1 MPKHEAVKK
10 KRKEGRAKNE
20 TMKKKR
26 KESRAKNETMKK
38 KETMEKKECEGEMEK
53 KKQRKSSFITDAR
66 FASAQLD
73 PRFRLMPKH
82 EAKIPVDSRFSR
94 MLSDRNFSSSS
105 APVDKRGKAKK
116 GKGVNP
122 LSHYYLHE
130 KEPRVDEVENA
141 NTVSTSSDVCTDESS
156 STTEDED
163 EDDDDNP
170 VNSDLFHY
178 LMANHEDTPT
188 TEQETHRLA
197 VVNMDWEHIKE
208 HAPALT
214 SLIEPFH
221 GRSDSQLQCAWSA
234 HETHDSS
241 HCGLQSDYRKTK
253 LLSVDIYVVM
263 SSCLP
268 KGGQILSVTIYPSE
282 FGLKCMEV
290 EALHGPASLIDADG
304 EESEDEPDPEVINE
318 KLRSY
323 ELNKL
328 RYYYA
333 VAVFDSSATA
343 NHVYNTLDG
352 TELTRTSNVFDLRFV
367 PDSMEFKHPSRDLTT
382 AAPTNY
388 KQPDFQTF
396 ALQHNKVKLTWEDD
410 EPQRVKTLR
419 RKFKAEELHGARPQ
433 IDASGKN
440 LLNDE
445 DTRDRAQ
452 PEEEDRKRR
461 GWGKRTTL
469 LNLNPNLRRRRNAEK
484 LRSLLDPSN
493 HSGTDQSENDMDM
506 EITFNTGLEDLSK
519 RIFEK
524 KDKKSETVWEQVL
537 RKRSEK
543 RNARKNWSKDLSDD
557 EDSDYDV
564 KELPEQP
571 DDFFVEESSDTD
583 LKPVKKRNKVSKDR
597 KEHNKL
603 REQQSQEVDKEQEA
617 SRAELELLF
626 ADDQEIGK
634 GPKGYNINA
643 KKVKGHKGKEITG
656 EKLPS
661 KVLSSAL
668 DPNSS
673 AFALLYSLYPTRI
686 HFVSSASF
694 ALQVILKGCRDH
706 MLPIL
711 LTQWDCPLPSSS
723 PSRQSLWLTNSPPS
737 RRPFAISSAQF
748 SVRRKIIALRLQ
760 LPASRVHRLQDF
772 CRASS
777 AASAKK
783 ASIKCSEEEVSTSS
797 NSSSSSSSDQVLVGV
812 FRSRVLVADGNS
824 FRCPR
829 ERSGRNRGR
838 AAREIL
844 EEQSSGE
851 RDRGSQA
858 AREIGA
864 VKRRERSG
872 QSSDERERNYTGAK
886 AGTQLWMKNQLT
898 SCFKISVFLKSA

>member
-1 MPKHEAVKK
+1 MPKHEAMKK

-26 KESRAKNETMKK
+26 KERRAKNETMMK

-53 KKQRKSSFITDAR
+53 EKQRKSSFITDAR

-73 PRFRLMPKH
+73 PRFRLMRKH

-105 APVDKRGKAKK
+105 APVDKRGKANK

-122 LSHYYLHE
+122 LLDYYLHE
-130 KEPRVDEVENA
+130 KEPRVDKVENA
-141 NTVSTSSDVCTDESS
+141 NTVSTSSDGCTDESS
-156 STTEDED
+156 STTDEDD

-197 VVNMDWEHIKE
+197 VVNMDWEHIK
-208 HAPALT
+208 A
-214 SLIEPFH
+214 
-221 GRSDSQLQCAWSA
+221 
-234 HETHDSS
+234 
-241 HCGLQSDYRKTK
+241 
-253 LLSVDIYVVM
+253 VDIYVVM

-328 RYYYA
+328 SVHGIKYPGLDPAVITEPVIGKFSRYYYA

-419 RKFKAEELHGARPQ
+419 RKFNAEEVILAFDEMRVEGKM
-433 IDASGKN
+433 ILASDGPERH
-440 LLNDE
+440 NDE
-445 DTRDRAQ
+445 GRRDRGKEKVRGNDQ
-452 PEEEDRKRR
+452 RKE
-461 GWGKRTTL
+461 KDK
-469 LNLNPNLRRRRNAEK
+469 EK

-557 EDSDYDV
+557 EDSDYDA

-583 LKPVKKRNKVSKDR
+583 LKPVKKKNKASKDR

-603 REQQSQEVDKEQEA
+603 REQSQEVDKEQEA

-656 EKLPS
+656 EKCTHVDYSNDSRFLA
-661 KVLSSAL
+661 LANDHNYAL
-668 DPNSS
+668 DPTDPHYKRS
-673 AFALLYSLYPTRI
+673 AVFARQQIQKQITSKVKDRED
-686 HFVSSASF
+686 VSF
-694 ALQVILKGCRDH
+694 EMQV
-706 MLPIL
+706 
-711 LTQWDCPLPSSS
+711 S
-723 PSRQSLWLTNSPPS
+723 
-737 RRPFAISSAQF
+737 
-748 SVRRKIIALRLQ
+748 
-760 LPASRVHRLQDF
+760 
-772 CRASS
+772 ASS
-777 AASAKK
+777 AHENDMVKK
-783 ASIKCSEEEVSTSS
+783 KLV
-797 NSSSSSSSDQVLVGV
+797 SSSGKEKHELSSLV
-812 FRSRVLVADGNS
+812 RSLKRNIGN
-824 FRCPR
+824 
-829 ERSGRNRGR
+829 
-838 AAREIL
+838 
-844 EEQSSGE
+844 
-851 RDRGSQA
+851 
-858 AREIGA
+858 
-864 VKRRERSG
+864 
-872 QSSDERERNYTGAK
+872 
-886 AGTQLWMKNQLT
+886 MK
-898 SCFKISVFLKSA
+898 K